1 MPEEPAPAYEEE
13 DGNQPRSRA
22 SRLLDIH
29 RLRHA
34 PADERIA
41 ALRELREQTQNEPE
55 TAEADADA
63 EAEGTSRRVRLT
75 GRLRDAFKIK
85 TRTQDTP
92 PAQ

>member
-1 MPEEPAPAYEEE
+1 MPEESSMATESES
-13 DGNQPRSRA
+13 GSQHRSRA
-22 SRLLDIH
+22 ARLLDIH

-41 ALRELREQTQNEPE
+41 ALRELRERTQNEGE
-55 TAEADADA
+55 TAEGETDA
-63 EAEGTSRRVRLT
+63 EEPSRRLRLT

>member
-1 MPEEPAPAYEEE
+1 MPEEAAPAYEEE
-13 DGNQPRSRA
+13 EGGQHRSRA

-41 ALRELREQTQNEPE
+41 ALRELREQTQNEDEPAE
-55 TAEADADA
+55 TDAD
-63 EAEGTSRRVRLT
+63 AEGTSRRVRLT